1 MITKDLL
8 LRLADKY
15 GTPLYVYNF
24 DGIKD
29 RIFDFKAAFRARKL
43 LICYALKANSNLS
56 LLSYLASLDC
66 GADCVSINE
75 VKKALKAG
83 IPKYKIIY
91 SGVGKSDLDI
101 KEALELD
108 ILFLNLESV
117 EEMLRVESIAK
128 DLNKSARISIRVNPN
143 VDAKTHPYISTGLR
157 ENKFGV
163 HIDSAKKMYIY
174 ANNSKYLSPI
184 GIHFHIGSQLIELSP
199 ITQSANKVVEL
210 IFGLLALKIDLK
222 FIDIGGGIGIKYSD
236 EQTIDLYSYAQGILK
251 EMNGLDLSIICEPG
265 RYIVGNEGI
274 LISKILYEKQNEN
287 KRFCIVD
294 AAMNDLIRP
303 ALYNAKH
310 EIEYISLDSNEKL
323 NIPDL
328 LKNDVPFQEYTD
340 IVGPICESSD
350 YLAKNIKLPRTKRG
364 DLIIIKSAGAYG
376 FSMSSN
382 YNSRL
387 RCAEVA
393 IIDGNDK
400 LIRKREKFDDL
411 LINELP
417 YL

>member
-29 RIFDFKAAFRARKL
+29 RIFDFRAAFRARKL

>member
-1 MITKDLL
+1 MTKDLL
-8 LRLADKY
+8 LRLTDKY
-15 GTPLYVYNF
+15 GTPLYVYDF

-75 VKKALKAG
+75 VKKALRAG

-184 GIHFHIGSQLIELSP
+184 GIHFHIGSQLTELSP

-294 AAMNDLIRP
+294 AATNDLIRP

-310 EIEYISLDSNEKL
+310 EIEYISLDSNEEL

-328 LKNDVPFQEYTD
+328 LKNDAPFQEYTD

-387 RCAEVA
+387 KCAEVA
-393 IIDGNDK
+393 IINGNDK

>member
-1 MITKDLL
+1 MTKDLL
-8 LRLADKY
+8 LRLTDKY
-15 GTPLYVYNF
+15 GTPLYVYDF

-75 VKKALKAG
+75 VKKALRAG

-101 KEALELD
+101 KEALKLD

-184 GIHFHIGSQLIELSP
+184 GIHFHIGSQLTELSP

-294 AAMNDLIRP
+294 AATNDLIRP

-310 EIEYISLDSNEKL
+310 EIEYISLDSNEEL

-328 LKNDVPFQEYTD
+328 LKNDAPFQEYTD

-387 RCAEVA
+387 KCAEVA
-393 IIDGNDK
+393 IINGNDK